1 MSLFLPLSLPLSLFL
16 SMFLSHK
23 ITGKSNY
30 WLERFKVMKRCK
42 LSKSQAF
49 CNHAQVD
56 EHFEYR
62 SKTKVRKHHPW
73 SKMWIKT
80 TKQKMFWKKQ
90 QNLSSFLRKK
100 TWVLATTHFGKS
112 RCAFFCV
119 AQIIDVDFF
128 EKHIAFRNNHCCN
141 FQKLCCE
148 VCRKHSL
155 LQCVTCFLLRRLSP
169 NI

>member
-1 MSLFLPLSLPLSLFL
+1 
-16 SMFLSHK
+16 
-23 ITGKSNY
+23 
-30 WLERFKVMKRCK
+30 MKRCT

-62 SKTKVRKHHPW
+62 SKTKVRKHNPL
-73 SKMWIKT
+73 SLKQNVNQNDKAKNVLEKT
-80 TKQKMFWKKQ
+80 TKLKFIFARKNLGTRNYSFWQVKM
-90 QNLSSFLRKK
+90 R
-100 TWVLATTHFGKS
+100 
-112 RCAFFCV
+112 FFCV

>member
-1 MSLFLPLSLPLSLFL
+1 
-16 SMFLSHK
+16 
-23 ITGKSNY
+23 
-30 WLERFKVMKRCK
+30 MKRCTS
-42 LSKSQAF
+42 SKSQAF

-62 SKTKVRKHHPW
+62 SKTKVRKHNPL
-73 SKMWIKT
+73 SL
-80 TKQKMFWKKQ
+80 KQNVNQNDKAKNVLEKQ
-90 QNLSSFLRKK
+90 QNLSSFLREK

-112 RCAFFCV
+112 RCAFF
-119 AQIIDVDFF
+119 ALH
-128 EKHIAFRNNHCCN
+128 KSLMWTSLRNIAFRKNHCCN

>member
-1 MSLFLPLSLPLSLFL
+1 
-16 SMFLSHK
+16 
-23 ITGKSNY
+23 
-30 WLERFKVMKRCK
+30 MKHCT

-62 SKTKVRKHHPW
+62 SKTKVRKHNPL
-73 SKMWIKT
+73 SLKQNVNQNDKAKNVLEKT
-80 TKQKMFWKKQ
+80 TKLKFIFARKNLGTRNYSFWQVKMRF
-90 QNLSSFLRKK
+90 
-100 TWVLATTHFGKS
+100 
-112 RCAFFCV
+112 FFCV
-119 AQIIDVDFF
+119 AQIINVDFF
-128 EKHIAFRNNHCCN
+128 EKRAAFRNNHCCN
-141 FQKLCCE
+141 FQKFCCE

>member
-23 ITGKSNY
+23 TIGKSNY

-42 LSKSQAF
+42 SSKSQAF

-56 EHFEYR
+56 EHFKHL
-62 SKTKVRKHHPW
+62 SKIRKHHPW

-80 TKQKMFWKKQ
+80 TKQKTFWKKQ
-90 QNLSSFLRKK
+90 QNLSSFLREK
-100 TWVLATTHFGKS
+100 TWVLATTHFAS
-112 RCAFFCV
+112 QDALFCCV
-119 AQIIDVDFF
+119 AQIIHVDFF
-128 EKHIAFRNNHCCN
+128 EKRAAFRNNHCCN
-141 FQKLCCE
+141 FQKFCCE

-155 LQCVTCFLLRRLSP
+155 LQCVACFLLRRVSP